1 MHSKPIPI
9 TPSHPFYEDLIK
21 NLNMRPD
28 VAVTAHM
35 DYPAMMVDYNA
46 LPIGGFIGFLYFG
59 KTEPSKRIE
68 KALSRRGIRPGKSPT
83 DDVSVFSLPVL
94 TMEATALI
102 ATSPTK
108 PVHPAEYDGVTAVDE
123 TIMRRADNTL
133 NSESL
138 PQIKNVWQVYLYKK
152 THAEAELEAKGRGRP
167 KKMLTT

>member
-1 MHSKPIPI
+1 MHTRPIAI

-21 NLNMRPD
+21 NLNLKTK

-35 DYPAMMVDYNA
+35 DYPAMMADYNM

-59 KTEPSKRIE
+59 KTDPNKRIE
-68 KALSRRGIRPGKSPT
+68 KALSRRGIRPGKSPS
-83 DDVSVFSLPVL
+83 DDVAVFSLPVL

-102 ATSPTK
+102 ATAPTE

-123 TIMRRADNTL
+123 TIIRRADNAL

-138 PQIKNVWQVYLYKK
+138 PQMKGVWQVYLYKK
-152 THAEAELEAKGRGRP
+152 THAVAELEVKGRGRP
-167 KKMLTT
+167 KKVLTD